1 MEVYGNVWTLTKSYW
16 QALEIRGGTNR
27 VFGNSSRTLKPEAAP
42 WFTFDEYGCL
52 EFGLGNFDNVLLTPN
67 NYPIKDQIGEGEDLD
82 GDQAPGGSDPAYVW
96 DNTLAANGAS
106 WPWSDKSVPGNSPGG
121 SFKVDAKG
129 YEIGEG
135 VTSEIKLST
144 QTSTILKGKYTDKH
158 GTWTNAIAI
167 AGDDGRY
174 ATAATTTAEEKKL
187 LIENPGLSRKIESGK
202 GPEVSFNAFTNW
214 QYQTRTGGPDWKVPL
229 GERGSFHISSEI
241 PDTPNT
247 VILANRDFFPQ
258 TAAQHEGSFD
268 GTQGVNR
275 GTRSEMLEKT
285 PSTVGVGWWVTDQG
299 SWNSTL
305 PPNTSG
311 VLYVWNGSSWQLKYI
326 PFQYPYYQR
335 VAANQATSFA
345 VAGSRIVRQGTTTV
359 PSTLPKK

>member
-1 MEVYGNVWTLTKSYW
+1 MEVYGNVWTLSSKYW
-16 QALEIRGGTNR
+16 EAIEIRGGTNR
-27 VFGNSSRTLKPEAAP
+27 VFGNSSTTSFPASP
-42 WFTFDEYGCL
+42 PGFTFDEYACL
-52 EFGLGNFDNVLLTPN
+52 SFGLGTFGNVLLTPK
-67 NYPIKDQIGEGEDLD
+67 NYPIPDQIGEGEDVD

-96 DNTLAANGAS
+96 DNKLAANGAS
-106 WPWSDKSVPGNSPGG
+106 WPWSPKTVVGNSPGG
-121 SFKVDAKG
+121 TYKVDEKG

-144 QTSTILKGKYTDKH
+144 QTSTILKGRYTDKH

-167 AGDDGRY
+167 AGDDTRY
-174 ATAATTTAEEKKL
+174 ATAATTTAAERKL
-187 LIENPGLSRKIESGK
+187 LIENPGLSKKIESGK
-202 GPEVSFNAFTNW
+202 APYVSFNAFTNW
-214 QYQTRTGGPDWKVPL
+214 QYQTGTGGPNWKVPL
-229 GERGSFHISSEI
+229 GERGSFLISSEI

-258 TAAQHEGSFD
+258 TNAQLEGSFD

-275 GTRSEMLEKT
+275 GTKSEMLEKT
-285 PSTVGVGWWVTDQG
+285 PSTVGVGWWVTDEG

-326 PFQYPYYQR
+326 PYQYPYFQR
-335 VAANQATSFA
+335 VAANQATSFT
-345 VAGSRIVRQGTTTV
+345 VAGSRIVRQGPTNG
-359 PSTLPKK
+359 PPTLSKK